1 MEWVETTGETLEEAK
16 EAALDQLGVA
26 EDDAEFEVIEEPKQ
40 GLFGRTRG
48 EARVRAR
55 VKPSTPRGKTE
66 RRPRREKEKG
76 GERREQRPRNDR
88 QRSERPEREPRPPRE
103 KVDVD
108 PAVVGQAASEFLSG
122 LVDACGT
129 KGTVTV
135 NREDGEIEVRVDGTE
150 LGLMVGP
157 GGATL
162 LAIQDLTR
170 VASQRRLGDQDTRL
184 RIDIAGYRERRREAL
199 SRFATKVADEVKE
212 TGSAR
217 MLEPMTS
224 ADRKIVHDTLVEYEG
239 VTIIDPTT
247 TWIDTQVKISPD
259 VVIHPGSALSGKTI
273 VGDKAIIGPR
283 TTLVDCEVGSDATV
297 VESFATKSKIGASA
311 QVGPYTYLRQGTV
324 LDNESKAG
332 AFVEIKNS
340 TVGKGSKVAHLSY
353 VGDAQIGQ
361 ESNIGAATVFVNY
374 DGESKHQTKIGDQV
388 RIGSDTMLVA
398 PVTVGDGAYTAAGS
412 VINEDVPAGALGVG
426 RAKQVNILGWVLRK
440 RKDSKSATA
449 AKKAGAK
456 E

>member
-26 EDDAEFEVIEEPKQ
+26 EDDAEFEIIDEPKQ

-55 VKPSTPRGKTE
+55 VKPTSPRGKTE
-66 RRPRREKEKG
+66 RRPRREKEQS
-76 GERREQRPRNDR
+76 GERREQRPRSDR
-88 QRSERPEREPRPPRE
+88 PRQERAPREPRPPRE

-108 PAVVGQAASEFLSG
+108 PAVVGEAASEFLSG
-122 LVDACGT
+122 LVAAFGT
-129 KGTVTV
+129 TGNVTV

-224 ADRKIVHDTLVEYEG
+224 ADRKIVHDTLVDYEG
-239 VTIIDPTT
+239 VTTR
-247 TWIDTQVKISPD
+247 SE
-259 VVIHPGSALSGKTI
+259 GEE
-273 VGDKAIIGPR
+273 PR
-283 TTLVDCEVGSDATV
+283 RRVV
-297 VESFATKSKIGASA
+297 VE
-311 QVGPYTYLRQGTV
+311 
-324 LDNESKAG
+324 
-332 AFVEIKNS
+332 
-340 TVGKGSKVAHLSY
+340 
-353 VGDAQIGQ
+353 
-361 ESNIGAATVFVNY
+361 
-374 DGESKHQTKIGDQV
+374 
-388 RIGSDTMLVA
+388 
-398 PVTVGDGAYTAAGS
+398 
-412 VINEDVPAGALGVG
+412 PA
-426 RAKQVNILGWVLRK
+426 
-440 RKDSKSATA
+440 
-449 AKKAGAK
+449 
-456 E
+456 

>member
-1 MEWVETTGETLEEAK
+1 MEWVETTGDTLEAAK

-26 EDDAEFEVIEEPKQ
+26 EDEAEFEVIEEPKQ

-55 VKPSTPRGKTE
+55 VRPSTPRGKTE
-66 RRPRREKEKG
+66 RRPRRDKEKSG
-76 GERREQRPRNDR
+76 DRREPRQRNDR

-122 LVDACGT
+122 LVAAFGT
-129 KGTVTV
+129 KGDVTV
-135 NREDGEIEVRVDGTE
+135 HREDGEIEVRVDGTE

-170 VASQRRLGDQDTRL
+170 VASQRRLGDQDSRL

-217 MLEPMTS
+217 MLEPMSS

-239 VTIIDPTT
+239 VTTRSEGEDPRRR
-247 TWIDTQVKISPD
+247 V
-259 VVIHPGSALSGKTI
+259 
-273 VGDKAIIGPR
+273 
-283 TTLVDCEVGSDATV
+283 V
-297 VESFATKSKIGASA
+297 VE
-311 QVGPYTYLRQGTV
+311 
-324 LDNESKAG
+324 
-332 AFVEIKNS
+332 
-340 TVGKGSKVAHLSY
+340 
-353 VGDAQIGQ
+353 
-361 ESNIGAATVFVNY
+361 
-374 DGESKHQTKIGDQV
+374 
-388 RIGSDTMLVA
+388 
-398 PVTVGDGAYTAAGS
+398 
-412 VINEDVPAGALGVG
+412 PA
-426 RAKQVNILGWVLRK
+426 
-440 RKDSKSATA
+440 
-449 AKKAGAK
+449 
-456 E
+456 

>member
-1 MEWVETTGETLEEAK
+1 MEWVETTGDTLEEAK

-26 EDDAEFEVIEEPKQ
+26 EDDAEFEIIDEPKQ

-55 VKPSTPRGKTE
+55 VKPTVPRGKTE
-66 RRPRREKEKG
+66 RRPRREKEKT

-88 QRSERPEREPRPPRE
+88 PRQERAPREPRPPRE

-108 PAVVGQAASEFLSG
+108 PAVVGDAASQFLSG
-122 LVDACGT
+122 LVTAFGT
-129 KGTVTV
+129 TGAVTV

-239 VTIIDPTT
+239 VSTR
-247 TWIDTQVKISPD
+247 SE
-259 VVIHPGSALSGKTI
+259 GEE
-273 VGDKAIIGPR
+273 PR
-283 TTLVDCEVGSDATV
+283 RRVV
-297 VESFATKSKIGASA
+297 VE
-311 QVGPYTYLRQGTV
+311 
-324 LDNESKAG
+324 
-332 AFVEIKNS
+332 
-340 TVGKGSKVAHLSY
+340 
-353 VGDAQIGQ
+353 
-361 ESNIGAATVFVNY
+361 
-374 DGESKHQTKIGDQV
+374 
-388 RIGSDTMLVA
+388 
-398 PVTVGDGAYTAAGS
+398 
-412 VINEDVPAGALGVG
+412 PA
-426 RAKQVNILGWVLRK
+426 
-440 RKDSKSATA
+440 
-449 AKKAGAK
+449 
-456 E
+456 

>member
-26 EDDAEFEVIEEPKQ
+26 EDDAEFEIIDEPKQ

-55 VKPSTPRGKTE
+55 VKPTSPRDKTE
-66 RRPRREKEKG
+66 RRPRREKEQS
-76 GERREQRPRNDR
+76 GERREQRPRSDR
-88 QRSERPEREPRPPRE
+88 PRQERAPREPRPPRE

-108 PAVVGQAASEFLSG
+108 PAVVGEAASEFLSG
-122 LVDACGT
+122 LVAAFGT
-129 KGTVTV
+129 TGNVTV

-224 ADRKIVHDTLVEYEG
+224 ADRKIVHDTLVDYEG
-239 VTIIDPTT
+239 VTTR
-247 TWIDTQVKISPD
+247 SE
-259 VVIHPGSALSGKTI
+259 GEE
-273 VGDKAIIGPR
+273 PR
-283 TTLVDCEVGSDATV
+283 RRVV
-297 VESFATKSKIGASA
+297 VE
-311 QVGPYTYLRQGTV
+311 
-324 LDNESKAG
+324 
-332 AFVEIKNS
+332 
-340 TVGKGSKVAHLSY
+340 
-353 VGDAQIGQ
+353 
-361 ESNIGAATVFVNY
+361 
-374 DGESKHQTKIGDQV
+374 
-388 RIGSDTMLVA
+388 
-398 PVTVGDGAYTAAGS
+398 
-412 VINEDVPAGALGVG
+412 PA
-426 RAKQVNILGWVLRK
+426 
-440 RKDSKSATA
+440 
-449 AKKAGAK
+449 
-456 E
+456 

>member
-1 MEWVETTGETLEEAK
+1 MEWVETTGDTLEAAK

-26 EDDAEFEVIEEPKQ
+26 EDEAEFEVIEEPKQ

-55 VKPSTPRGKTE
+55 VRPSTPRGKTE
-66 RRPRREKEKG
+66 RRPRRDKEKSG
-76 GERREQRPRNDR
+76 DRREPRQRNDR

-122 LVDACGT
+122 LVAAFGT
-129 KGTVTV
+129 KGDVTV
-135 NREDGEIEVRVDGTE
+135 HREDGEIEVCVDGTE

-170 VASQRRLGDQDTRL
+170 VASQRRLGDQDSRL

-217 MLEPMTS
+217 MLEPMSS

-239 VTIIDPTT
+239 VTTRSEGEDPRRR
-247 TWIDTQVKISPD
+247 V
-259 VVIHPGSALSGKTI
+259 
-273 VGDKAIIGPR
+273 
-283 TTLVDCEVGSDATV
+283 V
-297 VESFATKSKIGASA
+297 VE
-311 QVGPYTYLRQGTV
+311 
-324 LDNESKAG
+324 
-332 AFVEIKNS
+332 
-340 TVGKGSKVAHLSY
+340 
-353 VGDAQIGQ
+353 
-361 ESNIGAATVFVNY
+361 
-374 DGESKHQTKIGDQV
+374 
-388 RIGSDTMLVA
+388 
-398 PVTVGDGAYTAAGS
+398 
-412 VINEDVPAGALGVG
+412 PA
-426 RAKQVNILGWVLRK
+426 
-440 RKDSKSATA
+440 
-449 AKKAGAK
+449 
-456 E
+456 